1 MEPVK
6 KLHVVADLVQAKS
19 AVLNN
24 DYGNKLPSN
33 LEARIISDRA
43 ILTGKKFSEM
53 SISELASFDFLPE
66 SAKNLL
72 ANRTYAQLC
81 SELGIPFSSTS
92 KKFEAL
98 ELLVRM
104 ADGHGT
110 SSKTS
115 LTKVKT
121 AIDIYRKFALRRGL
135 PFGKKSL
142 DYSAAVSKSTKVVRK
157 AENEQAALLLEEN
170 RKIIVKQLEEYF
182 EKQREALADLIEQ
195 TFGPNYEPH
204 GEMLP
209 NSIKS
214 IKRDPAMDHEAA
226 DGKRGNPYFDYN
238 LKTYS
243 NNCQTCVVVYEMRRR
258 GYDVQATGWAPDIH
272 NPCEIVSY
280 CYTLPW
286 IDPKTGKQPVP
297 MSDPSV
303 QNVKS
308 CLNWMNRVIETGA
321 RYTFAVCWRGRRYGH
336 VVTAYKND
344 EEKVV
349 IFDPQVG
356 ELYETDDEINDFMSN
371 VSFAEGVDSPQ
382 LLRCDNLL
390 LNVPLIKKLVKKKD
404 GIEPY

>member
-6 KLHVVADLVQAKS
+6 KLHVVSDLVQAKS

-24 DYGNKLPSN
+24 GYGNELPSN

-53 SISELASFDFLPE
+53 SIKELASFDFLPE

-135 PFGKKSL
+135 PFGKESL
-142 DYSAAVSKSTKVVRK
+142 DYSAAVSKSAKVVRK
-157 AENEQAALLLEEN
+157 AENEQAALLLEED
-170 RKIIVKQLEEYF
+170 RKLVAQQLEDYF
-182 EKQREALADLIEQ
+182 EKVRESLSGLIEQ

-209 NSIKS
+209 NSIKG
-214 IKRDPAMDHEAA
+214 IKRGPEMDHEAA
-226 DGKRGNPYFDYN
+226 DGKRGNPFFDPQN
-238 LKTYS
+238 ETYS
-243 NNCQTCVVVYEMRRR
+243 KNCQTCVVVYEMRRR
-258 GYDVQATGWAPDIH
+258 GYDVQATGWAPDKH

-286 IDPKTGKQPVP
+286 IDPKTGKNPVP

-308 CLNWMNRVIETGA
+308 CLNWMERAIEPGA
-321 RYTFAVCWRGRRYGH
+321 RYAFCVGWRGKSYGH
-336 VVTAYKND
+336 IVNAYKND
-344 EEKVV
+344 AGKVV

-356 ELYETDDEINDFMSN
+356 KLYETAEEINEFMSD
-371 VSFAEGVDSPQ
+371 VSFSKGADAPQ

-390 LNVPLIKKLVKKKD
+390 LNVPLIKKLVKKKY
-404 GIEPY
+404 GVEPY